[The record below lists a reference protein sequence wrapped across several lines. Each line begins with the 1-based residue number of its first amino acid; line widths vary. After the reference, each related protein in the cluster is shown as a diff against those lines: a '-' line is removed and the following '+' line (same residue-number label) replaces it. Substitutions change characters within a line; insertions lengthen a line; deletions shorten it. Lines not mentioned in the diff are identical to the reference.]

1 MDFRLLPLL
10 FPLPS
15 HLRHIRSS
23 NSESGTRAMKRAF
36 VTVGTTSFDD
46 LVARVVANDT
56 VQVSGAGRRAVGRCG
71 CLCCRLS
78 AAGLPREQLQA
89 EKETRLLWLRYR
101 GALEPKAPPAP
112 HPTVSSPSVFRLSSR
127 LQWPSHSLPP
137 QLSCLPSQVSP
148 CDSRLPTVSLHHR
161 TSSVFLSPLSLSA
174 GPSPRLSP
182 ASPTSMSR
190 FRGSASSSFVRPLGT
205 PGRDLPPSLA
215 SKGFL
220 LVAHLSATPRFSP
233 SNWET
238 GCSEALR
245 SADPI
250 LLGLYTSPPTPW
262 PATPIS
268 SRPQPAP
275 PTPRSASV
283 REALPPQCLCGRPL
297 NPLPCWYRFSLQH
310 RGPRPPSLGPNGCP
324 LALPSTVTPTPPQS
338 GVA

>member
-1 MDFRLLPLL
+1 
-10 FPLPS
+10 
-15 HLRHIRSS
+15 
-23 NSESGTRAMKRAF
+23 MKRAF

-56 VQVSGAGRRAVGRCG
+56 VQVSRAGRRAVGRCG
-71 CLCCRLS
+71 CLCGRLS
-78 AAGLPREQLQA
+78 AAGLPRELLA
-89 EKETRLLWLRYR
+89 EKETRLLWLRDR

-112 HPTVSSPSVFRLSSR
+112 HPTVSSPSVFRLSPR

-174 GPSPRLSP
+174 GWAFSQTLPGLSYFYVSFPWLGLLKLCQTPWDPRPRPPTLS
-182 ASPTSMSR
+182 
-190 FRGSASSSFVRPLGT
+190 GQ
-205 PGRDLPPSLA
+205 A
-215 SKGFL
+215 SKGVL

-297 NPLPCWYRFSLQH
+297 NPLPCWYWFSLQH
-310 RGPRPPSLGPNGCP
+310 RGPRPPSLGHNGCP
-324 LALPSTVTPTPPQS
+324 LAFPSTVTPTAPWS